1 MNAMILAEG
10 LIPPF
15 HLQKFLRDPWVNGAW
30 ENTMWILLL
39 SVLIGL
45 CCGLVGNFLLLR
57 RMALTGDA
65 ISHSVLPGLVLG
77 YVIFDSLDPWV
88 MIGGAAVAGVGAVM
102 LIEMLHQKSRLKTDA
117 ATGVAFTTFFALGV
131 LLIRRFANQVHL
143 DVDCVLFGRL
153 EFTVFDTMDTPF
165 GLMPVSV
172 VKLLWITLGCLLLL
186 GLFYKELLI
195 TSFDAGLAKALGL
208 ASRVIHLGLMTVTS
222 VIVVASLESVG
233 AVLVV
238 GMIIVPPATARLMA
252 DRLPTLLIL
261 TSVLVVIGS
270 LLGTHLATWL
280 NTPLAASIMA
290 ASGAVFFLVWMI
302 TWLKKFR

>member
-1 MNAMILAEG
+1 MNASLLAEG

-15 HLQKFLRDPWVNGAW
+15 HLQGFLQDPWVNGAW

-88 MIGGAAVAGVGAVM
+88 MIGGAAVAGV
-102 LIEMLHQKSRLKTDA
+102 
-117 ATGVAFTTFFALGV
+117 AFTTFFALGV

-153 EFTVFDTMDTPF
+153 EFTVFDTMHTPF
-165 GLMPVSV
+165 GSMPVSV

-186 GLFYKELLI
+186 VLFYKELLI

-208 ASRVIHLGLMTVTS
+208 PSRAIHLGLMTVTS

-252 DRLPTLLIL
+252 ERLPALLIL
-261 TSVLVVIGS
+261 TAVLVVIGS
-270 LLGTHLATWL
+270 LLGIQLATWL

-290 ASGAVFFLVWMI
+290 ASGGVFFLVWMI

>member
-1 MNAMILAEG
+1 
-10 LIPPF
+10 
-15 HLQKFLRDPWVNGAW
+15 
-30 ENTMWILLL
+30 
-39 SVLIGL
+39 
-45 CCGLVGNFLLLR
+45 
-57 RMALTGDA
+57 
-65 ISHSVLPGLVLG
+65 
-77 YVIFDSLDPWV
+77 
-88 MIGGAAVAGVGAVM
+88 
-102 LIEMLHQKSRLKTDA
+102 
-117 ATGVAFTTFFALGV
+117 
-131 LLIRRFANQVHL
+131 
-143 DVDCVLFGRL
+143 
-153 EFTVFDTMDTPF
+153 MDTPF
-165 GLMPVSV
+165 GPMPVSV

-186 GLFYKELLI
+186 ALFYKELLI

-208 ASRVIHLGLMTVTS
+208 PSRVIHLGLMTVTS

-252 DRLPTLLIL
+252 ERLPRLLIL
-261 TSVLVVIGS
+261 TAVLVVIGS